1 MNNSNWRQVLVG
13 GDTLLKDTIE
23 RMDASGLQVA
33 LVGDGGGKLIGVVTD
48 GDIRRAL
55 LRGVTMESPT
65 SAVMNPQPKT
75 LRAGVGRE
83 AILAFMRLHVVRQV
97 PLLDDQGRIVEL
109 ALLDE
114 LVGARDLPNWVVLMA
129 GGLGTRLRPLTE
141 NMPKPMLPVAGRP
154 ILETIVLS
162 LAEQGFR
169 RIFMAIN
176 YKAEMIQRHFG
187 NGRQWGVSIEYL
199 QEKTKLG
206 TVGALSLLPEKPHAP
221 VLVMNGDLLTHAN
234 LANLLDFH
242 QDHHAAATMAVREY
256 DFRIPYGVVDL
267 NGIAIAGIQEK
278 PLQRFFVSA
287 GIYAL
292 SPAALDLIPADR
304 AFDMPAL
311 FGRLIEEGM
320 TTSAYHLREYWLDI
334 GRLEEFER
342 AQREW
347 MHLSDADSDP
357 DLN

>member
-1 MNNSNWRQVLVG
+1 MNNTNWRQVLVG
-13 GDTLLKDTIE
+13 GETPLKDTIE
-23 RMDASGLQVA
+23 RMDASALQVA
-33 LVGDGGGKLIGVVTD
+33 LVGDKAEKLIGVVTD

-55 LRGVTMESPT
+55 LRGVTLESPT
-65 SAVMNPQPKT
+65 SVVMNPQPKT
-75 LRAGVGRE
+75 LHAGAGRE
-83 AILAFMRLHVVRQV
+83 VILAFMRAHVVRQV
-97 PLLDDQGRIVEL
+97 PLLDEKGSIVEL

-114 LVGARDLPNWVVLMA
+114 LVGVRDLPNWVVLMA

-141 NMPKPMLPVAGRP
+141 NLPKPMLPVAGRP
-154 ILETIVLS
+154 ILETIVLG

-176 YKAEMIQRHFG
+176 YKAAMIQEHFG

-199 QEKTKLG
+199 EEKTQLG
-206 TVGALSLLPEKPHAP
+206 TAGALSLLPEKPQAP

-242 QDHHAAATMAVREY
+242 QDHKSAATMAVREY
-256 DFRIPYGVVDL
+256 DFRVPYGVVELDGVAIT
-267 NGIAIAGIQEK
+267 GIHEK
-278 PLQRFFVSA
+278 PLQRFLVSA

-292 SPAALDLIPADR
+292 SPSALAVIPRDKV
-304 AFDMPAL
+304 FDMPAL
-311 FGRLIEEGM
+311 FSRLIEKGM

-347 MHLSDADSDP
+347 MHLSDS
-357 DLN
+357 N